1 MIHLPAEPMSEPR
14 DEMRIGTHPRPR
26 AAIALPIQLSMEG
39 IHPPCDAPLADL
51 ERRARALLERVRKS
65 VGGDPSLTRS
75 RLETIRALAAT
86 HPDGG
91 THAVA
96 GTAVGLLRLE
106 LGDWSAAIEVFGAVR
121 AEGLTPPDEAFAIYV
136 QCLAW
141 LEIGPVSRVLLGCA
155 TALRHLGATRLP
167 SLRAR
172 IRRLAFDCYMLL
184 GERVRAR
191 RVLDRLRDMAP
202 SVETDALVRMTECE
216 LLQALGRCEA
226 AEVAA
231 RDTFTLMRRPENPG
245 PPHQPSAPTT
255 LRLWA
260 TILTDLR
267 RTEDARRRALQGLEE
282 LDPVSPA
289 DRRETGRLHWILARL
304 ELDAGE
310 ETRAWESLRCAQ
322 LLLRE
327 ARCHRDLAD
336 VRVFWGEIA
345 ALRLCE
351 VGERG
356 EAREGLFEARATYS
370 RLGIESSMRRCD
382 LALECLRA
390 TMKTTDAAVVRLPRP
405 PQSRRLTGLGFLT
418 CDPAVLLALEPLE
431 ALAGTTIP
439 VLIQGESGTGK
450 EVLSRALHRAAGG
463 RGPFVAVNCGALP
476 GELQESE
483 LFGHVRGAFTG
494 AVADKL
500 GLFEAAD
507 GGTLLLDEVGE
518 MTPRAQVKL
527 LRVLELGEVRRVG
540 ETRTRRVHVRVIA
553 ATNADLASQLVTGA
567 FRRDLFFRLAGLKVS
582 LPPLRSRLGDVPL
595 LATHFAWLFGA
606 SEGIAP
612 PIAPEALDRLLL
624 HDWPGNVREL
634 RFTME
639 RAVALT
645 RALARDRI
653 EADCID
659 VQEMPAR
666 FGPPVP
672 PAAEV
677 DLRVLGGLDTYLMN
691 TERRLILRALEENGW
706 NRTRTARSLGG
717 LSRTTLI
724 GKMKRLGLF
733 DGREEAPQEKAPP
746 AGASV

>member
-1 MIHLPAEPMSEPR
+1 MIHLPAEARSEPR
-14 DEMRIGTHPRPR
+14 DETRLRPR
-26 AAIALPIQLSMEG
+26 RAQRTALPFPVQLSMEG
-39 IHPPCDAPLADL
+39 IHPPCAAPLVDL
-51 ERRARALLERVRKS
+51 ERRARALLERVRRS
-65 VGGDPSLTRS
+65 VGGDALLTRS
-75 RLETIRALAAT
+75 RLETIRALAAS

-91 THAVA
+91 THGIASA
-96 GTAVGLLRLE
+96 ADGLLRLE
-106 LGDWSAAIEVFGAVR
+106 LGEWSAAIESLEATR
-121 AEGLTPPDEAFAIYV
+121 ALGLPGPDEAFAVYI
-136 QCLAW
+136 QSLAR
-141 LEIGPVSRVLLGCA
+141 LELGPVSQAVSGCA
-155 TALRHLGATRLP
+155 VALRCLGASRHP

-172 IRRLAFDCYMLL
+172 IRRLAFEGYMLL
-184 GERVRAR
+184 GERGRAR
-191 RVLDRLRDMAP
+191 RVLDRMRDTAP
-202 SVETDALVRMTECE
+202 AAETEALVRMTECE
-216 LLQALGRCEA
+216 LLMALGRGEA

-231 RDTFTLMRRPENPG
+231 RDSFSLMRRPENPG
-245 PPHQPSAPTT
+245 PPHQPPAAVMA
-255 LRLWA
+255 RLWA
-260 TILTDLR
+260 AILTDLR
-267 RTEDARRRALQGLEE
+267 RTDDARRRVHLGLEG
-282 LDPVSPA
+282 LHPASPA
-289 DRRETGRLHWILARL
+289 HRRESGRLHWILARL
-304 ELDAGE
+304 EFDAGE
-310 ETRAWESLRCAQ
+310 EPRAWESLRTSE
-322 LLLRE
+322 LLLRQ
-327 ARCHRDLAD
+327 ARCDRDLAD

-351 VGERG
+351 THQRG

-370 RLGIESSMRRCD
+370 RLGIESGMRRCD
-382 LALECLRA
+382 LAIECLRKSLP
-390 TMKTTDAAVVRLPRP
+390 TPDAPVARLPRP
-405 PQSRRLTGLGFLT
+405 PHSRRLTGLGFLT

-439 VLIQGESGTGK
+439 ILIHGESGTGK
-450 EVLSRALHRAAGG
+450 EVLSRALHRAAGD

-540 ETRTRRVHVRVIA
+540 ETRTRRIQVRVIA
-553 ATNADLASQLVTGA
+553 ATNADLATQLVTGA

-582 LPPLRSRLGDVPL
+582 LPPLRSRMGDVPL
-595 LATHFAWLFGA
+595 LATHFAWLFGNTEEP
-606 SEGIAP
+606 SP

-624 HDWPGNVREL
+624 HNWPGNVREL

-645 RALARDRI
+645 RALGRDRI

-659 VQEMPAR
+659 VQEMPMRSEAHT
-666 FGPPVP
+666 P
-672 PAAEV
+672 PAADV
-677 DLRVLGGLDTYLMN
+677 DLRAVGGLDTYLMN
-691 TERRLILRALEENGW
+691 TERRLILRALEENRW
-706 NRTRTARSLGG
+706 NRTRAARSLGD

-733 DGREEAPQEKAPP
+733 DGKERVMQEEAPSVAPH
-746 AGASV
+746 V